1 MEVITLNRQSFSNA
15 CAELAFKIDIQ
26 PDLVIGILNGGGYV
40 VNEIKQNNFNC
51 SQFQLVQFNR
61 NKGFLDF
68 FAKPFVLKLIPNK
81 ILNRLRIYKAINA
94 KKTIHKLNLK
104 ELSYY
109 KLDFKFD
116 VSFGNGIKS
125 ILIIDDA
132 IDTGRVMFVVKNNLK
147 ILFPSAIIKTAV
159 ISWTLQNSIEKPDYY
174 IFKNVLVR
182 FPWSKDYKQ
191 KDVE

>member
-1 MEVITLNRQSFSNA
+1 MEVITLNRQSFSNT

-40 VNEIKQNNFNC
+40 VNEIKQNNYKKAH
-51 SQFQLVQFNR
+51 FQLIKFKRKMRFIDYFVSP
-61 NKGFLDF
+61 FLLRLL
-68 FAKPFVLKLIPNK
+68 PYK

-147 ILFPSAIIKTAV
+147 TLFPSAIIKTAV